1 MIKVPTIYCAAT
13 DEDTLNEALALDTK
27 VMSGHIFGIAGLVI
41 GLSCLRNLKA
51 FALLV
56 DTLGM
61 YPDVAGTKAA
71 LAALNKFLGLN
82 VDLSGVIYSAG
93 ETKKALESFGL
104 VRIIDEEKKKEDE
117 ALRWYI

>member
-1 MIKVPTIYCAAT
+1 
-13 DEDTLNEALALDTK
+13 
-27 VMSGHIFGIAGLVI
+27 MSGHYFCIAGLVI
-41 GLSCLRNLKA
+41 GLSCLRSLKA

-61 YPDVAGTKAA
+61 YPDVTGTKAA
-71 LAALNKFLGLN
+71 LTALNKFLGLN

-104 VRIIDEEKKKEDE
+104 VRNIDEEKKKEDE